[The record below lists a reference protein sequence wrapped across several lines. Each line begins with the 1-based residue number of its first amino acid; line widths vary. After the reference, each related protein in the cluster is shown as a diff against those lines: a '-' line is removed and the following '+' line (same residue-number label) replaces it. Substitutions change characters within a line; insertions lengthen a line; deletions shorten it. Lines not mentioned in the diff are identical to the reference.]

1 MGGIGKTTLAT
12 ALYNRLLP
20 AFSEASCFLQDVRG
34 HIALHGNSVVDMQR
48 MLLERLCGLSISIID
63 EADGEGRVCIDMCL
77 GTLTL
82 ALRNAGCCATWR
94 LLFCVTSPAE
104 SVSVAQHSH

>member
-34 HIALHGNSVVDMQR
+34 HMALHGGSVVDLQR
-48 MLLERLCGLSISIID
+48 TLLDRLCGPGIGITD
-63 EADGEGRVCIDMCL
+63 EAEG
-77 GTLTL
+77 T
-82 ALRNAGCCATWR
+82 
-94 LLFCVTSPAE
+94 AE
-104 SVSVAQHSH
+104 RKRGMK